1 MNDQTLDVMKASM
14 VILKKAQTIMA
25 DQLAYEQSLKGQADV
40 LLSVDTLGLTV
51 RTKNALA
58 RFIRVP
64 WYESTIWDVLKV
76 VRRPLWAVPIRHFGE
91 VSVDEVITA
100 LTERG
105 YVDEEEAV
113 CLRERA
119 WNE

>member
-1 MNDQTLDVMKASM
+1 MNKQALDVMEASM
-14 VILKKAQTIMA
+14 VILKKAQMMVA
-25 DQLAYEQSLKGQADV
+25 DQLAYEQGLNGQADV
-40 LLSVDTLGLTV
+40 LLSVDTLALTV

-76 VRRPLWAVPIRHFGE
+76 VRRRMWAVPIRNFGE

-100 LTERG
+100 LTERE
-105 YVDEEEAV
+105 YVSQEEAV
-113 CLRERA
+113 CLRDGA